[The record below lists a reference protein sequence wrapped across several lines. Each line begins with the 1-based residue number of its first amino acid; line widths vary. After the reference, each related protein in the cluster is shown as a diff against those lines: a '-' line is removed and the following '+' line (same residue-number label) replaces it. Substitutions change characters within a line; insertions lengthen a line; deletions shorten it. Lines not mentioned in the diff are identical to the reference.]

1 MSLPRRRALIR
12 FGAGVAVAVTAIFT
26 VGSGPAF
33 AEDTL
38 GAKADLSV
46 HVPGPQVAVG
56 ADEKTIRVDV
66 TNHGPGDVK
75 HGKVSFSTADV
86 PDSVTV
92 DLPTGPGCEKQVT
105 KLVCDLDELRAGGH
119 DSSLAVFLKQNKP
132 DLDAGPVGTLTVS
145 VSSELTDP
153 DASNNTETVQLE
165 LIDPAVNLTTFG
177 TDITLDPGASALLPF
192 TILNQGSLGSAN
204 TDVSIKL
211 PDFVTFTGDLTGCDV
226 SGHNSAVVCHYPGL
240 AAGGH
245 LVNEGLDVKL
255 AADAPGPVALTGGSI
270 GATGQSVNNPPP
282 LAVQAHATRPTKT
295 FSTNKPVPPL
305 TSKDASPGDGM
316 FNFTVFT
323 TANPADLAVTATAAS
338 GHVGDVV
345 SVTVTVKNNG
355 PATATDAAVTITAP
369 SGTTIV
375 DGLGCTPVT
384 AGKVVKCTGK
394 LANGESDSG
403 TFKFKIDSATVGSDG
418 EASITSSL
426 KDPDLTNNKAAIK
439 ITVLSNGLPVTGT
452 QVGLIGG
459 SGVAAI
465 AVGWVLFLAA
475 RRRRVLLVT
484 PDDERTS

>member
-1 MSLPRRRALIR
+1 MSLPRRRPLIR
-12 FGAGVAVAVTAIFT
+12 FGAGAAVAVTAIFT
-26 VGSGPAF
+26 IGSGPAF
-33 AEDTL
+33 AEDSL
-38 GAKADLSV
+38 GSKADLSV

-92 DLPTGPGCEKQVT
+92 DLPTGPGCDKQVT

-119 DSSLAVFLKQNKP
+119 DSSFAVFLKQNKP

-153 DASNNTETVQLE
+153 DAANNTETVQLE
-165 LIDPAVNLTTFG
+165 LVPAGVDLTTFG
-177 TDITLDPGASALLPF
+177 ADITLDPGKTDLLPF
-192 TILNQGSLGSAN
+192 AVSNQGTQGTAN

-211 PDFVTFTGDLTGCDV
+211 PDFVTFTGGVTGCDF
-226 SGHNSAVVCHYPGL
+226 SQHNSAVVCHFTGL
-240 AAGGH
+240 AAGETGADA
-245 LVNEGLDVKL
+245 LQVKL

-270 GATGQSVNNPPP
+270 GAAGEPADDTPSPA
-282 LAVQAHATRPTKT
+282 LRAQAAKPHKV
-295 FSTNKPVPPL
+295 FSKNKPVKPL
-305 TSKDASPGDGM
+305 TSKPGEDT

-355 PATATDAAVTITAP
+355 PATATDAAVTVTAP

-384 AGKVVKCTGK
+384 AGKVVKCTGT
-394 LANGESDSG
+394 LHNGESQSG

-418 EASITSSL
+418 EAAITSSL
-426 KDPDLTNNKAAIK
+426 KDPDLTNNKAAIT

-484 PDDERTS
+484 PGDEASN